1 MQKPVEKIKTIIIR
15 GWNNFIEILNLDRKR
30 IKDKIMA
37 REVAEIVAIC
47 QSSIFIIFYYIF
59 YIDYN
64 AEYSSLLKISV
75 AGYIQSEDYD
85 KT

>member
-1 MQKPVEKIKTIIIR
+1 
-15 GWNNFIEILNLDRKR
+15 
-30 IKDKIMA
+30 MA